1 MLQQYKNNIYG
12 YAVYLLKN
20 EMDADDATQEVFI
33 KLWNNMGK
41 FNYLAAK
48 TWLMRTTHNICI
60 DILRKRNSIN
70 RHEFVIDDEIS
81 ENFTVSSG
89 YNTPEEEVHF
99 KLMDS
104 KVKEAI
110 KNMPENLRSVFVL
123 YEIQGFKYKEI
134 SKALD
139 LPLNTVK
146 VYILRARK
154 KLQKD
159 LKNYELS
166 EVF

>member
-1 MLQQYKNNIYG
+1 M
-12 YAVYLLKN
+12 LKN
-20 EMDADDATQEVFI
+20 KMDADDAVQEVFI

-48 TWLMRTTHNICI
+48 TWLMRTTHNVCI
-60 DILRKRNSIN
+60 DLIRKRNSIN
-70 RHEFVIDDEIS
+70 KHEFTIDEEIA
-81 ENFTVSSG
+81 ENFIVS
-89 YNTPEEEVHF
+89 NDQTTPEQNAHF

-110 KNMPENLRSVFVL
+110 KKMPENLRSVFVL
-123 YEIQGFKYKEI
+123 YEIQGLKYKEI

-146 VYILRARK
+146 VYMLRARK
-154 KLQKD
+154 KLQEE